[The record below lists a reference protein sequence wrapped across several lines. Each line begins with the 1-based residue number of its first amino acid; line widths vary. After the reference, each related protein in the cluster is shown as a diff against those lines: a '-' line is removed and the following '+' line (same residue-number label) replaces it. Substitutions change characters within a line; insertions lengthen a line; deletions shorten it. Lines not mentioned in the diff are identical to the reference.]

1 LPERRARQLVAV
13 LAAALAMSI
22 GAPMAWGQMS
32 SAGSARHLLS
42 TDTLLAPTSPAA
54 ANGPCTLGVAAS
66 VTVSWTATRSTWAD
80 GYVVLGSLLSGG
92 PYTTAATVSG
102 QSTTSVT
109 VTGLAFVTTYY
120 YVVQATKGAW
130 RSPSTA
136 EVSRTTLSPLCR

>member
-1 LPERRARQLVAV
+1 
-13 LAAALAMSI
+13 MSV

-32 SAGSARHLLS
+32 SAGSASQSLS
-42 TDTLLAPTSPAA
+42 TDTLLAPTNPATA
-54 ANGPCTLGVAAS
+54 DGPCTLGVAAS
-66 VTVSWTATRSTWAD
+66 VTVSWTPTASTWAD

-102 QSTTSVT
+102 QSASSAT
-109 VTGLAFVTTYY
+109 VTGLSFATTYY